1 MDFSYSS
8 EDFDNYKLITLYGN
22 LSLSV
27 CSEFERFLRDNLKK
41 QNLVI
46 DMRDIRVI
54 TTSGMNIFVTAGIDA
69 KNIGKRVIIMRPG
82 SDLREMIE
90 RMHNYEYFII
100 VDSIEEAKMK
110 IKYYTYYGNY
120 KDAVRKSGYIFC
132 RFRCSYR

>member
-46 DMRDIRVI
+46 ARHVHELPKTIER
-54 TTSGMNIFVTAGIDA
+54 FVV
-69 KNIGKRVIIMRPG
+69 NVIINLAAMAQFHHTHAAA
-82 SDLREMIE
+82 IE
-90 RMHNYEYFII
+90 VQQFVANF
-100 VDSIEEAKMK
+100 
-110 IKYYTYYGNY
+110 
-120 KDAVRKSGYIFC
+120 F
-132 RFRCSYR
+132 

>member
-27 CSEFERFLRDNLKK
+27 CSDFERFLRENLKK
-41 QNLVI
+41 QNIVI
-46 DMRDIRVI
+46 DMKDIRVI

-110 IKYYTYYGNY
+110 IKYYT
-120 KDAVRKSGYIFC
+120 
-132 RFRCSYR
+132 